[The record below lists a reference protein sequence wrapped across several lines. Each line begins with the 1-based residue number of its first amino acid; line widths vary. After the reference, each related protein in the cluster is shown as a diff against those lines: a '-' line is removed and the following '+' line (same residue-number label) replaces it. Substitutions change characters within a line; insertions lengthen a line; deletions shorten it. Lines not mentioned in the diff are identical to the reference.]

1 MKDSSNGCKG
11 CIFYRDLGGQDER
24 LMACH
29 YCYDT
34 GCARRC
40 PPENCAKK
48 ILRKRRKMH
57 V

>member
-48 ILRKRRKMH
+48 ILRKRRKKH